1 MTCESP
7 KGTFGCDEMASLSSQ
22 STLQFAPTTPM
33 PLLPFALGTIVARK
47 RHILWGEGCFAMASK
62 IHRRRHGRTEFDGN
76 GLMAIRLAFAH
87 KFGRFPRGDDPVFF
101 DPDANRPYSL
111 PSGGTQRLLL
121 EAMLENGTA
130 PQIVYAYCRT
140 GFAVFDKN
148 RTALPPDRLFRWDTA
163 INEYLAFGA
172 KAKHVQ
178 H

>member
-1 MTCESP
+1 MC
-7 KGTFGCDEMASLSSQ
+7 
-22 STLQFAPTTPM
+22 
-33 PLLPFALGTIVARK
+33 
-47 RHILWGEGCFAMASK
+47 
-62 IHRRRHGRTEFDGN
+62 
-76 GLMAIRLAFAH
+76 
-87 KFGRFPRGDDPVFF
+87 GRFTQLFTWEELYHLSRTLLRPISAPRGNAD
-101 DPDANRPYSL
+101 RPYSL

-130 PQIVYAYCRT
+130 PQMVYAYCRT

>member
-1 MTCESP
+1 
-7 KGTFGCDEMASLSSQ
+7 
-22 STLQFAPTTPM
+22 
-33 PLLPFALGTIVARK
+33 
-47 RHILWGEGCFAMASK
+47 MASK
-62 IHRRRHGRTEFDGN
+62 IHRRQHGRTEFDGK

-87 KFGRFPRGDDPVFF
+87 QFGRFPRGDDPVFF
-101 DPDANRPYSL
+101 DPDADRPYSL
-111 PSGGTQRLLL
+111 PSAT
-121 EAMLENGTA
+121 LENGTA

>member
-1 MTCESP
+1 
-7 KGTFGCDEMASLSSQ
+7 
-22 STLQFAPTTPM
+22 
-33 PLLPFALGTIVARK
+33 
-47 RHILWGEGCFAMASK
+47 MASK
-62 IHRRRHGRTEFDGN
+62 VRRRRHTHAVFDGK

-87 KFGRFPRGDDPVFF
+87 KFGRLPRGDDPVFF
-101 DPDANRPYSL
+101 DPDADRPYSL

-140 GFAVFDKN
+140 GFAVSDKN
-148 RTALPPDRLFRWDTA
+148 RTTLPPDRLSRWDTA

-172 KAKHVQ
+172 KAKYIQ